1 MPRVNFWGREAKNG
15 EQGPQA
21 ECPASMCAAD
31 AGTVEPVLPAEGR
44 ECAEPAVH
52 GDHQQAVPGNAV
64 VWLAANGAVHEAE
77 HGHKCGRHRVRRLM
91 RLMRLVPIY
100 QEPNTSKKHPQHKIW
115 PYLLRNVVIDR
126 SNQVWCADIT
136 YIPMRRGLPVPRGD
150 HGLVQS

>member
-64 VWLAANGAVHEAE
+64 VWLAANGAVHEAKWPQMWPPSRAPSDAAYE
-77 HGHKCGRHRVRRLM
+77 VGSNLSGTQYQQEAPTAQDLALSAEECGDRPIQPS
-91 RLMRLVPIY
+91 LV
-100 QEPNTSKKHPQHKIW
+100 
-115 PYLLRNVVIDR
+115 
-126 SNQVWCADIT
+126 C
-136 YIPMRRGLPVPRGD
+136 
-150 HGLVQS
+150 